1 MAEQKL
7 GVKVDGVNH
16 ISDEQIAE
24 MTSKLDDIDF
34 KIAAEEERTR
44 KHDVMAHVH
53 TFGVAAPKAKAI
65 IHLGAT
71 SCFVTD
77 NADLIVIKDGINIL
91 LPKIARCIGNVIFVI
106 NTPSYVIFRY

>member
-1 MAEQKL
+1 
-7 GVKVDGVNH
+7 
-16 ISDEQIAE
+16 